1 MAVGQVQA
9 APTFTPPRAAGD
21 SYEHAWDFSC
31 ISERVY
37 PLEKAAFLISHV
49 GGYGSIKI
57 CRNDLIVVSRYIKG
71 STLVITIALV

>member
-9 APTFTPPRAAGD
+9 APTFTPPRASAD
-21 SYEHAWDFSC
+21 SYEHTWYFSC

-49 GGYGSIKI
+49 GGYRSIKI
-57 CRNDLIVVSRYIKG
+57 CDIDVEM
-71 STLVITIALV
+71 T